1 MLVQNTRIEDS
12 KSLELAV
19 EILGSSSTPS
29 LFNSR
34 VGRNTIFLNRKI
46 AIQNKQGLT
55 AANYLIRHKNGHM
68 ATEGL
73 IALVENGFD
82 FREKDKF
89 GKTLE
94 ELIPMCQAMSCKQ
107 IDKVQ
112 SVIWN
117 KKDYSEMKKD
127 CAATNKEAQD
137 EILEEKLQEIYE
149 REDTPEIERKPR
161 RKLSLLQSLDDTPVD
176 MRNSKH
182 EQFEDDIPSR
192 RSTFHDSGGSYDG
205 DNYSEQDLEEDI
217 GEDDSLEDL
226 IEIIEEDPIE
236 LKSSTPPPEPEP
248 EPVPTPEPKRK
259 QEVLKPPSPT
269 PIQSIKPQPKPIVE
283 KPRIAITKETPP
295 QKSAVE
301 PPPVPEPKPVITE
314 LQKAVE
320 GACGRMNEENKIT
333 SGPLQSRE
341 KLKAWIHSINFQGN
355 VIDMFHKENLFHP
368 RDWLGGGKCAGKLP

>member
-1 MLVQNTRIEDS
+1 M
-12 KSLELAV
+12 
-19 EILGSSSTPS
+19 
-29 LFNSR
+29 
-34 VGRNTIFLNRKI
+34 
-46 AIQNKQGLT
+46 IQNNQGLT

-127 CAATNKEAQD
+127 CETTNKEAQD
-137 EILEEKLQEIYE
+137 EILEEKLQEIYD
-149 REDTPEIERKPR
+149 REDTPEVETKPR
-161 RKLSLLQSLDDTPVD
+161 RKLSLIDDTPVD

-217 GEDDSLEDL
+217 EEDDSLEDL
-226 IEIIEEDPIE
+226 IEIIEEDPID
-236 LKSSTPPPEPEP
+236 LKSPTPEPQREPEP
-248 EPVPTPEPKRK
+248 EVEPVI
-259 QEVLKPPSPT
+259 VKPPSP
-269 PIQSIKPQPKPIVE
+269 KPNKSFPTVPKPVVA
-283 KPRIAITKETPP
+283 KPRIAIINEKPP
-295 QKSAVE
+295 VQNAPE
-301 PPPVPEPKPVITE
+301 PPRVPEPKPVITE

-341 KLKAWIHSINFQGN
+341 KLKAWIHSIHFQGN

-368 RDWLGGGKCAGKLP
+368 RDWLGGGKCAGKHLKDYIRK

>member
-1 MLVQNTRIEDS
+1 
-12 KSLELAV
+12 
-19 EILGSSSTPS
+19 
-29 LFNSR
+29 
-34 VGRNTIFLNRKI
+34 
-46 AIQNKQGLT
+46 
-55 AANYLIRHKNGHM
+55 M

-112 SVIWN
+112 SVIWS

-127 CAATNKEAQD
+127 CATTNKEAQD

-149 REDTPEIERKPR
+149 REDTPEVETKPR
-161 RKLSLLQSLDDTPVD
+161 RKLSLLDDTPVD
-176 MRNSKH
+176 IRNSKH
-182 EQFEDDIPSR
+182 EQFDDDIPSR

-205 DNYSEQDLEEDI
+205 DNYSEEDLEEDI
-217 GEDDSLEDL
+217 EEDDSLEDL
-226 IEIIEEDPIE
+226 IEIIEEDPVD
-236 LKSSTPPPEPEP
+236 LKSPTPEPEP
-248 EPVPTPEPKRK
+248 KPEI
-259 QEVLKPPSPT
+259 LKPPSP
-269 PIQSIKPQPKPIVE
+269 KPVESFTAKPKPIIV
-283 KPRIAITKETPP
+283 KPRIAITKEP
-295 QKSAVE
+295 QEILPE
-301 PPPVPEPKPVITE
+301 PPRVPEPKPVITE

-341 KLKAWIHSINFQGN
+341 KLKAWIYSINFQGN

-368 RDWLGGGKCAGKLP
+368 KDWLGGGKCAGKQIKHGLYESDYNRTAFE

>member
-1 MLVQNTRIEDS
+1 
-12 KSLELAV
+12 
-19 EILGSSSTPS
+19 
-29 LFNSR
+29 
-34 VGRNTIFLNRKI
+34 
-46 AIQNKQGLT
+46 
-55 AANYLIRHKNGHM
+55 M

-127 CAATNKEAQD
+127 CETTNKEAQD
-137 EILEEKLQEIYE
+137 EILEEKLQEIYD
-149 REDTPEIERKPR
+149 REDTPEVETKPK
-161 RKLSLLQSLDDTPVD
+161 RKLSLIDDTPVD

-182 EQFEDDIPSR
+182 EQFEDDTPSR

-205 DNYSEQDLEEDI
+205 DNYSEEELEDDI
-217 GEDDSLEDL
+217 EEDDSLEDL
-226 IEIIEEDPIE
+226 IEIIEEDPID
-236 LKSSTPPPEPEP
+236 LKSPTPEP
-248 EPVPTPEPKRK
+248 EPVPEPVPEPKL
-259 QEVLKPPSPT
+259 EIPKPPSP
-269 PIQSIKPQPKPIVE
+269 KPFKSLSTVPKPIVA
-283 KPRIAITKETPP
+283 KPRIAITNEKPPVLVATP
-295 QKSAVE
+295 E
-301 PPPVPEPKPVITE
+301 PPRVPEPKPVITE

-341 KLKAWIHSINFQGN
+341 KLKAWIHSIHFQGN

-368 RDWLGGGKCAGKLP
+368 RDWLGGGKCAGKHLKDYIRKWLSDCPNF